1 MEGLKKVR
9 EAYSKIRN
17 QKMFYPEGL
26 KKVCLFDFT
35 GEKKKKKKLM
45 NTNIQVQVQVRG
57 RHLK

>member
-1 MEGLKKVR
+1 MEGLKKMR

-35 GEKKKKKKLM
+35 GEKKKKLV
-45 NTNIQVQVQVRG
+45 NINIQVQVQVRG
-57 RHLK
+57 RLLK